1 MSRNKLFWYVNIG
14 LIIAI
19 AASAV
24 LLGVQTLQST
34 TSANDP
40 GQDVP
45 YTVKH
50 ISGTQVQVIF
60 GNFTSPVKYTDVNIV
75 VTAPNGDVSRADV
88 KRNVLDYPQTTSMR
102 SLNNIHVSSTGVL
115 TSGESF
121 TIQNNKNL
129 QSGVWAFKLV
139 YKSSAKLVTDGE
151 IIIPDPSNPPLGSY
165 SDIQKVSDR
174 QVKLTFGLVNP
185 PTEFSSCY
193 LEVRG
198 PNTTTR
204 TLELNNSSSM
214 TMTLDNATT
223 VQVVD
228 VNGNGVINSG
238 DYVLLSSKD
247 ERLAAGQ
254 WSLVLKYAFTGDVI
268 ANSIFELS

>member
-1 MSRNKLFWYVNIG
+1 MWVNIG

-24 LLGVQTLQST
+24 FLGVQTLQGT
-34 TSANDP
+34 TSANDLS
-40 GQDVP
+40 QDVP
-45 YTVKH
+45 YTMNH
-50 ISGTQVQVIF
+50 ISRTQVQVVF
-60 GNFTSPVKYTDVNIV
+60 GNFTSPIKFTDVNIV
-75 VTAPNGDVSRADV
+75 VTAPNGDVSKADV

-129 QSGVWAFKLV
+129 QSGGWGFKLV
-139 YKSSAKLVTDGE
+139 YKSSAKLVTDGG

-165 SDIQKVSDR
+165 SDIQKISDR
-174 QVKLTFGLVNP
+174 EVKLSFGMVNP

-214 TMTLDNATT
+214 AMTPDNATT

-228 VNGNGVINSG
+228 IDGNGVINSG
-238 DYVLLSSKD
+238 DYVLLYSKN

-254 WSLVLKYAFTGDVI
+254 WSLVLKYVFTGDII